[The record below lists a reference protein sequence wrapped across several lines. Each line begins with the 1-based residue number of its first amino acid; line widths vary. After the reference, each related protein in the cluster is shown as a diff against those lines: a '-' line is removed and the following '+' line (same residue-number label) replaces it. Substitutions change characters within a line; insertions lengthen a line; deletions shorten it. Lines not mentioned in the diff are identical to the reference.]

1 MALRKC
7 FSYCLFLIFFTP
19 TYFLSYIGITYAQVD
34 TEGLD
39 ESTPSIDTG
48 ATDGDGFLGSLAN
61 NLLGGS
67 SGCFSG
73 GLSGLTDLGLDSIP
87 DFFDSTEI
95 EIGGL
100 TDNEIKDLPSGLV
113 DPRDDPSADIDAL
126 HADLEEDPFDTSDP
140 TGAGV
145 EGSEEVPVADEE
157 VKEQLQTANITLDET
172 EVEVS
177 TLREKECSLDQ
188 LAVGLGTQIT
198 HSIYS
203 DLAHWINSGFDGKPL
218 FIERPGEFFKDVAD
232 RVAGRFI
239 ENAGLGFLC
248 SPFDLRPVLE
258 INLPS
263 IQVID
268 DEDACLA
275 SDVLRNIKNAR
286 EDSEFGVRINESRP
300 IVTDL
305 TIDSNPTGFNQLLA
319 AISDPYLNY
328 SFVEELTEQSIKAKQ
343 AETERRIREDVKDG
357 VPPLYEEECIERLK
371 REGRPEDF
379 TECPIIKSA
388 TSVEATKQ
396 KLIDSSIDSVIGID
410 EISDLLL
417 VGVQRFVV
425 EKLFNTDSGRRPSR
439 SRPRDDIRSSDDSFE
454 NINRLAI
461 DKLDALINPIER
473 FQTASEIIDFLVEG
487 TRERHGAKDFL
498 EAVEELVN
506 TNHVRERDN
515 TLVVTEAYR
524 HQIVNTEDPNGYF
537 VSAAKQRED
546 DPKLY
551 SCRERRG
558 NYNFCEARIELANM
572 LSKLR
577 ERFLDAERK
586 ERTSHCPHLSRQ
598 YGTCPVRIVYEVN
611 LEGLTEELD
620 EKLEKVEAYE
630 TAFGNYHE
638 IYTELLE
645 SSRAFILI
653 KTSEIRGKAFAADIQ
668 EARNL
673 GNTVRPGSFYLYS
686 TEDLDS
692 LKPIEASQNIICASN
707 EQNPDE
713 DLFPERIRANFS
725 EEYIESF
732 EEAPLEVAVKPSGT
746 LYQRT
751 KCTSSEIVRTSRAV
765 THENREAEFDLLTAG
780 SLSLYIDKATRAIDN
795 VEFYEN

>member
-39 ESTPSIDTG
+39 GFAPSVDTG
-48 ATDGDGFLGSLAN
+48 SSGDGFLGTLAN
-61 NLLGGS
+61 SLLSGS

-73 GLSGLTDLGLDSIP
+73 GLSGLVDSGLDNISKA
-87 DFFDSTEI
+87 FDSTEI
-95 EIGGL
+95 KLGGL
-100 TDNEIKDLPSGLV
+100 TDNDIDDLPSGLV

-145 EGSEEVPVADEE
+145 GGSEEVPVADED
-157 VKEQLQTANITLDET
+157 VKEQLQTANTTLDET

-177 TLREKECSLDQ
+177 TLREKECSLDK
-188 LAVGLGTQIT
+188 LAVDLGTQLT

-218 FIERPGEFFKDVAD
+218 FIERPGDFFEDVAD

-300 IVTDL
+300 IVADL

-396 KLIDSSIDSVIGID
+396 KLIDSSIDSTIGID

-439 SRPRDDIRSSDDSFE
+439 SSSRNDIRSSDASFE
-454 NINRLAI
+454 TINDLAVDRL
-461 DKLDALINPIER
+461 DVLVNPIER
-473 FQTASEIIDFLVEG
+473 FQRASEIIDSLIE
-487 TRERHGAKDFL
+487 ERLGARDFF

-506 TNHVRERDN
+506 TKHVKERDN
-515 TLVVTEAYR
+515 ILVVTEAYR
-524 HQIVNTEDPNGYF
+524 HQIVNTENPNGYF

-572 LSKLR
+572 LSNLR

-586 ERTSHCPHLSRQ
+586 ERTSHCPHLSKQ
-598 YGTCPVRIVYEVN
+598 FGTCPVRIVYEVN
-611 LEGLTEELD
+611 LEGLVEELD

-630 TAFGNYHE
+630 TAFGNFHE

-653 KTSEIRGKAFAADIQ
+653 KTSEIRGRAFAADTQ
-668 EARNL
+668 EARAL
-673 GNTVRPGSFYLYS
+673 GSTVGEGSFYLYS
-686 TEDLDS
+686 TEDPDS
-692 LKPIEASQNIICASN
+692 LKPIEESQSIICASN

-713 DLFPERIRANFS
+713 ELFPSRIRANFS
-725 EEYIESF
+725 EEYIDSF
-732 EEAPLEVAVKPSGT
+732 KEEPLEVNVKPSGT

-751 KCTSSEIVRTSRAV
+751 KCTSSEIVRTSRAI

-780 SLSLYIDKATRAIDN
+780 SLRLYFDKATRAIDINN